1 MSTLSSVREI
11 ARADTPSFSF
21 GRTLGFVA
29 GTVVVGIGALVTRSE
44 LRKSRRQLSELDDR
58 LLRDIGLDRGTARY
72 RSPQGF
78 LGLKSWA

>member
-11 ARADTPSFSF
+11 ARADASSF
-21 GRTLGFVA
+21 TLGRAFGLIA
-29 GTVVVGIGALVTRSE
+29 GTVVVGVEALVTRAE

-72 RSPQGF
+72 EASKGF
-78 LGLKSWA
+78 WT